1 MASTDCRAMSKHE
14 EPRDPFGTS
23 SEGRWAEV
31 PELIRRDVEQH
42 VLAHLPADLLTK
54 WRDQHARGV
63 CIGSDDPFF
72 HFGAGMA
79 VRNLCREQVPTASWK
94 PVGSCSIG
102 TTAIAACASRLP
114 LRRLGGRRASGPAHP
129 LV

>member
-1 MASTDCRAMSKHE
+1 MASPDFRAMSKHE

-79 VRNLCREQVPTASWK
+79 VRNLCREQLTDGELDAYGFLLNWDNCYCGVLA
-94 PVGSCSIG
+94 
-102 TTAIAACASRLP
+102 AIAASSV
-114 LRRLGGRRASGPAHP
+114 RRS
-129 LV
+129 

>member
-1 MASTDCRAMSKHE
+1 MSKHE

-79 VRNLCREQVPTASWK
+79 VRNLCREQLTDGELDAYGFLLNWDNCYCGVLA
-94 PVGSCSIG
+94 
-102 TTAIAACASRLP
+102 AIAASSV
-114 LRRLGGRRASGPAHP
+114 RRS
-129 LV
+129 